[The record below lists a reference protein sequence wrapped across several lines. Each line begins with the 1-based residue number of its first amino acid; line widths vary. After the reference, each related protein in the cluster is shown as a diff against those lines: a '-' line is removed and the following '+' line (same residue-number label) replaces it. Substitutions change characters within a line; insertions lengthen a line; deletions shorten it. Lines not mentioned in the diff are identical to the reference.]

1 MNPDG
6 PGEVNPYE
14 PPSADLNVGKEAPTS
29 EGDLAERGTRFVA
42 KMVDGLMALALMLPA
57 IVPVMRSAAS
67 GAAGAPSAGGNLA
80 FFRGFWASGLGMAA
94 GVAYLAL
101 VGLQAYL
108 IATTGQ
114 SIGKR
119 WFKIK
124 IVKLDGSRVS
134 FGTGVLVR
142 QWLISLLQY
151 IPGIGSVTSLND
163 VLFIFRADRRC
174 VHDFLAGTKVIQLKG
189 APSIRVA

>member
-1 MNPDG
+1 
-6 PGEVNPYE
+6 
-14 PPSADLNVGKEAPTS
+14 
-29 EGDLAERGTRFVA
+29 
-42 KMVDGLMALALMLPA
+42 
-57 IVPVMRSAAS
+57 MRSAAS
-67 GAAGAPSAGGNLA
+67 GTAGASGAGGNLA
-80 FFRGFWASGLGMAA
+80 FFRGFLASGLGMAA

-124 IVKLDGSRVS
+124 IVKLDGSQVN
-134 FGTGVLVR
+134 FVTGVLVR
-142 QWLISLLQY
+142 QWLITLLQY
-151 IPGIGSVTSLND
+151 IPGIGSVTSLID

-174 VHDFLAGTKVIQLKG
+174 IHDFLAGTKVIQLKG
-189 APSIRVA
+189 APRIRVA